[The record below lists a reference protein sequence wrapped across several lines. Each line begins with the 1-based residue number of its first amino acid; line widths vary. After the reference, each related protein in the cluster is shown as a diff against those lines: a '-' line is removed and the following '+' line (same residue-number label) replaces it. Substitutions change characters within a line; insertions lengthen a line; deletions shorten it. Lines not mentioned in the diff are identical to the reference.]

1 MYVRVSEI
9 KLLISFLRAIKS
21 LYQKMHNKTEQN
33 CTHYLSYAT
42 LVSYVAFVWAML
54 LKLPSSYIFGW
65 FWALINTWHSWRIDN
80 CKICQKYCFCHL
92 THDIATANNFD
103 CPQWHES
110 KEGESHL
117 ERRLLNMSGGRNDL
131 DTVEVAEKTQWE
143 IFIISCFHTPE
154 LQK

>member
-80 CKICQKYCFCHL
+80 CKICQKYCFLSSNSRHSYSKQFRL
-92 THDIATANNFD
+92 STVTWEQGGWESFGETAKYVWREKW
-103 CPQWHES
+103 PGHS
-110 KEGESHL
+110 
-117 ERRLLNMSGGRNDL
+117 RGGRENTMRDL
-131 DTVEVAEKTQWE
+131 
-143 IFIISCFHTPE
+143 HN
-154 LQK
+154 